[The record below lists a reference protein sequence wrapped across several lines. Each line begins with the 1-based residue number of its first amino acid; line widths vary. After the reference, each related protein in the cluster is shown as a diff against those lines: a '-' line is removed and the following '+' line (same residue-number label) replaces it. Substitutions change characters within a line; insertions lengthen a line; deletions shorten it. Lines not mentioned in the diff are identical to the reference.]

1 MFLEGYFDPNICQLG
16 PVGMVKEGL
25 KKKKKKKN
33 SVSFCDSSWVLAQ
46 NKKF

>member
-16 PVGMVKEGL
+16 PVGMVKEGFQ
-25 KKKKKKKN
+25 KKKKKN

>member
-16 PVGMVKEGL
+16 PVGMVKEGFQ
-25 KKKKKKKN
+25 KKKKKRN